1 MKTALIT
8 GLFAAF
14 FISSAHATFV
24 KQTPP
29 SKNEGSSL
37 DDIISS
43 YSQKALLQAMK
54 GKGFN
59 YKVPDVPKGCL
70 VSLPDKN
77 NTTPRVARVASRMS
91 AWIGEQTPDKQLPRV
106 YLHREGD
113 RHVFLVGPAENV
125 NDSMGDKPDLII
137 RQRETESGNPKDEG
151 VLGVVDHSDEVH
163 YIPLTNMNTIGAG
176 LKAFEDGPLDGD
188 RIGKMQFRVKNAR
201 PTVDLLGNTSKNSD
215 SYTVTALFIK
225 FGGAVRVFGLCM

>member
-14 FISSAHATFV
+14 FISSAHAAFV

-59 YKVPDVPKGCL
+59 YKVQDEHTQKVL
-70 VSLPDKN
+70 YTFRLYN
-77 NTTPRVARVASRMS
+77 
-91 AWIGEQTPDKQLPRV
+91 QTQ
-106 YLHREGD
+106 
-113 RHVFLVGPAENV
+113 
-125 NDSMGDKPDLII
+125 
-137 RQRETESGNPKDEG
+137 
-151 VLGVVDHSDEVH
+151 
-163 YIPLTNMNTIGAG
+163 
-176 LKAFEDGPLDGD
+176 
-188 RIGKMQFRVKNAR
+188 
-201 PTVDLLGNTSKNSD
+201 
-215 SYTVTALFIK
+215 
-225 FGGAVRVFGLCM
+225 